1 MAANMT
7 DDLLNDDMDR
17 TETVVWKYKWS
28 SSQIYEEVSQVLN
41 PPSKVKKP
49 ENNSESEPLG
59 AC

>member
-1 MAANMT
+1 MT

-28 SSQIYEEVSQVLN
+28 SSQIHEEVSQVLN
-41 PPSKVKKP
+41 PSSKVKKP